1 MIELPRLKGLKSLP
15 GITGLPGLDG
25 RRTNQK
31 AVEPLEPLLNDSL
44 LLYDE
49 KEADIARLVG
59 SSKLAKKVMALM
71 RQYPNGT
78 LPELL
83 VMDWLMEQQQE
94 YIFQAPLG
102 GGKTVKGGLV
112 ADFLVPVGAG
122 WACWFIQGDYWHTQV
137 GTVEK
142 NIADKNMTLSQEYA
156 GKEIELALELW
167 EGKLYKQRDYVCQM
181 ALAGIE
187 VGR

>member
-1 MIELPRLKGLKSLP
+1 
-15 GITGLPGLDG
+15 
-25 RRTNQK
+25 
-31 AVEPLEPLLNDSL
+31 

-112 ADFLVPVGAG
+112 SDFLVPVGGG
-122 WACWFIQGDYWHTQV
+122 WSCWFIQGDYWHAGINGQSSI
-137 GTVEK
+137 EK
-142 NIADKNMTLSQEYA
+142 NTADKTVALSQSYA
-156 GKEIELALELW
+156 GREIELALELW
-167 EGKLYKQRDYVCQM
+167 ESKLYKQRDYVCQM